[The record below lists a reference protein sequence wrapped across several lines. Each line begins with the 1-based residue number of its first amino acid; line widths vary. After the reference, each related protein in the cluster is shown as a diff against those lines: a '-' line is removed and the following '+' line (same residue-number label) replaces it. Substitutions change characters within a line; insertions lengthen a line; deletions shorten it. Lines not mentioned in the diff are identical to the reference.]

1 MIGEASA
8 WSDVLNHIRRQ
19 ELLASGY
26 PEEQVGLDGRLC
38 CKDETEHENI
48 WRRII

>member
-1 MIGEASA
+1 VIGEASA

-19 ELLASGY
+19 ELLASGFT
-26 PEEQVGLDGRLC
+26 EEQVGLDGKLYGVN
-38 CKDETEHENI
+38 EVEHKND